1 MTISKPILEQLLETE
16 GHVPFNPKL
25 HNKFHFTICRLVKDE
40 IRSHKWIECEKG
52 RDLTWEQAVKEWA
65 NYHYDSFV
73 DAIIPKGGARGFIK
87 YHFDRS

>member
-40 IRSHKWIECEKG
+40 IRSHKWIACEKG
-52 RDLTWEQAVKEWA
+52 RDLTGE
-65 NYHYDSFV
+65 YSY
-73 DAIIPKGGARGFIK
+73 RLR
-87 YHFDRS
+87 YRL